1 MVHKKNEKASFINT
15 KGNKG
20 DKAFADFFSLVTMK
34 QLEKGVP
41 SAVPTTYR

>member
-15 KGNKG
+15 KGN
-20 DKAFADFFSLVTMK
+20 KAFADFFSLVTMK